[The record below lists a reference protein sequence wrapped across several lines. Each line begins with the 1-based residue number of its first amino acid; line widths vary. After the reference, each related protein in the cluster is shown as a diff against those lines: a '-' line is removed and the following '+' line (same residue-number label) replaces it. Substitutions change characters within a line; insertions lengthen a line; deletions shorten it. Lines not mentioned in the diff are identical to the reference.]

1 MVIAIRVE
9 RPNVKVIITSKH
21 LYGNLTVIILF
32 IRSSSVAIKRYL
44 NIVSIYLGHSRWRF
58 QSIAD
63 LLQHE
68 QFYVDTKCNEK
79 RISLWLK
86 NDCSLK
92 VRQQSQSRYIEC
104 NEMKLLKLMFV
115 NRMQFDSIYAIL
127 HSFRKA
133 YSKFIIILISNN
145 IPKKCDIVGFI

>member
-1 MVIAIRVE
+1 MVIAIRAE

-68 QFYVDTKCNEK
+68 QFCNEK

-104 NEMKLLKLMFV
+104 NEMKLHKLMFV

-145 IPKKCDIVGFI
+145 IPKKCGIVGFI